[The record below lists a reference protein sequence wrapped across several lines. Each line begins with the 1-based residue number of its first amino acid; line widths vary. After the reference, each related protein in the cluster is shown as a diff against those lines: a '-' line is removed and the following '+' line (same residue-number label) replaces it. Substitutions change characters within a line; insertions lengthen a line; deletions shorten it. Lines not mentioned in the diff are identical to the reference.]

1 MAKTTTTPVETKTI
15 TLTTEQYAV
24 LFKIQSLLDSASDTL
39 NDIDGNDT
47 LFEIGRQ
54 VGDASSDLINAFNE
68 LGDLIDE
75 TNPNDLNDNEW
86 KFDVNQY
93 LRLSKFGQAQ

>member
-1 MAKTTTTPVETKTI
+1 MGKAKQLLVETKTI

-86 KFDVNQY
+86 KFDVN
-93 LRLSKFGQAQ
+93 

>member
-1 MAKTTTTPVETKTI
+1 MAKAKQLLVETKTI

-54 VGDASSDLINAFNE
+54 VGDASADIIMAFNE

-75 TNPNDLNDNEW
+75 TNPNDSDNE
-86 KFDVNQY
+86 FEFEIN
-93 LRLSKFGQAQ
+93 